1 MVTGAREEAL
11 TQQESIMSTV
21 NVPTRED
28 VSATNQAIFDQLK
41 GKLGMVPNLYATL
54 AHSENAL
61 GTYLTFQN
69 AKSSITG
76 KAREVINLVVSEVNA
91 CEYCLA
97 AHTVIGGMVGFKP
110 EQILEIR
117 AGRAAFDAK
126 LDALARLARNI
137 AVNRGHADQALVDA
151 FFAAGWTKENLVD
164 AIVVIGDKTVTNY
177 LHATTRV
184 PVDFPAAPK
193 LATSSLAAP

>member
-1 MVTGAREEAL
+1 
-11 TQQESIMSTV
+11 MSTID
-21 NVPTRED
+21 VPTRDE
-28 VSATNQAIFDQLK
+28 VSAGNQAIFDQLGK
-41 GKLGMVPNLYATL
+41 KLGFVPNLYATL
-54 AHSENAL
+54 AHSEHAL
-61 GTYLTFQN
+61 GNYLAFQN
-69 AKSSITG
+69 GKSSITG
-76 KAREVINLVVSEVNA
+76 KAREVVNLVVSQVNE

-97 AHTVIGGMVGFKP
+97 AHTVIGGLVGFEP

-117 AGRAAFDAK
+117 SGRASFDAR
-126 LDALARLARNI
+126 LDALAHLTQNI

-164 AIVVIGDKTVTNY
+164 AIVVIGDKVVTNY

-193 LATSSLAAP
+193 LSGNLAAAA

>member
-1 MVTGAREEAL
+1 MTMF
-11 TQQESIMSTV
+11 T
-21 NVPTRED
+21 VPTRDE
-28 VSATNQAIFDQLK
+28 VSPANQARFDALK
-41 GKLGMVPNLYATL
+41 GKLTFVPNLYATL

-61 GTYLTFQN
+61 GSYLAFQS
-69 AKSSITG
+69 APSSLSA
-76 KAREVINLVVSEVNA
+76 KAREVVNLVVSEVNS

-117 AGRAAFDAK
+117 AGGASFDAK
-126 LDALARLARNI
+126 LDALAKLVRDI
-137 AVNRGHADQALVDA
+137 AVNRGHADPMRVDA
-151 FFAAGWTKENLVD
+151 FLAAGWTKENLVD

-177 LHATTRV
+177 LHSTTHV

-193 LATSSLAAP
+193 LAGH